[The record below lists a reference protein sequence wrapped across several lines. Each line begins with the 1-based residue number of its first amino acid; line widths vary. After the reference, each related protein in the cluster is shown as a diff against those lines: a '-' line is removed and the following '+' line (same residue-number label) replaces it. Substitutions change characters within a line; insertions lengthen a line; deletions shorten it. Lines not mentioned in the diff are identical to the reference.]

1 MFFFDWGN
9 DIGQCSRPQT
19 FFQLMN
25 AGAPMIMEIRRFF
38 FHRCRSPL
46 IAKIAPLIAKKN
58 IGPPLLARQKDKK
71 RESSCRSMLSS
82 LNKVEDDGTE
92 CLFFV

>member
-9 DIGQCSRPQT
+9 DIGKCSRPQT
-19 FFQLMN
+19 FFQLMD
-25 AGAPMIMEIRRFF
+25 AGALMILEIRRSF

-46 IAKIAPLIAKKN
+46 IAKIVN
-58 IGPPLLARQKDKK
+58 IGPPQLARQKDKK